1 MVGATDWASCSAK
14 TSGADLSG
22 GCVTDAQRYVQY
34 QVTLESSGASTPTFS
49 DISIAFTPSDQS
61 RPSINAS
68 SIAITGLTNGSWTN
82 TEPTLTWTAGTDNT
96 AVVGYCISLDE
107 QVVDATPSAGLNPET
122 SSGKLVGLD
131 DGITNLSTCPY
142 IVAGTTVN
150 LSSISGL
157 TLTSNKQYW
166 FSIKAV
172 DAAGN
177 VANDSAGPWQDLV
190 SFKYD
195 GFKPTN
201 PSYLSLP
208 GDFISTK
215 SATIIWPTSGGDAAA
230 DTGGSG
236 LAGLQYRIGSSGTW
250 YGDSHTGT
258 QTITDL
264 LTNDGNYATT
274 QTYDYVNI
282 SEGSNLI
289 YLRTW
294 DTAGNISEETVSGA
308 LKVNTTSP
316 SAPRNLAVSSS
327 SSTTNSYSFTWD
339 DPSSVTGQ
347 ASKLTFCYT
356 VNTVPS
362 VTSCNYTTAD
372 ANSLTA
378 DAYAT
383 QPGENTLYLVAR
395 DEAGN
400 INYEAYASV
409 PFTYSGSAPGSPLN
423 IDLSDISIKSTSNWK
438 LAASWDPPTDL
449 GAGISTYKIYRS
461 TTNTT
466 CSASFSSFT
475 YIGSTAGTSY
485 ADSGLTQQNYYYC
498 VKACDSANSCGAASG
513 TDTGFPDGKYTSAA
527 DLSSGPTVSSI
538 TTKKATITWST
549 SRTADSKVSYG
560 TSSNSYNTE
569 EPSNSSQVT
578 SHTINLTNL
587 SPGTTYYY
595 KTKWTDEDGNT
606 GTSEEKSFSTEAAP
620 TSN

>member
-201 PSYLSLP
+201 PSISLSRETLSLP
-208 GDFISTK
+208 SQLPLFGRPQVET
-215 SATIIWPTSGGDAAA
+215 
-230 DTGGSG
+230 
-236 LAGLQYRIGSSGTW
+236 R
-250 YGDSHTGT
+250 
-258 QTITDL
+258 L
-264 LTNDGNYATT
+264 L
-274 QTYDYVNI
+274 I
-282 SEGSNLI
+282 
-289 YLRTW
+289 
-294 DTAGNISEETVSGA
+294 
-308 LKVNTTSP
+308 
-316 SAPRNLAVSSS
+316 
-327 SSTTNSYSFTWD
+327 
-339 DPSSVTGQ
+339 
-347 ASKLTFCYT
+347 
-356 VNTVPS
+356 
-362 VTSCNYTTAD
+362 
-372 ANSLTA
+372 
-378 DAYAT
+378 
-383 QPGENTLYLVAR
+383 
-395 DEAGN
+395 
-400 INYEAYASV
+400 
-409 PFTYSGSAPGSPLN
+409 
-423 IDLSDISIKSTSNWK
+423 
-438 LAASWDPPTDL
+438 LAAQVL
-449 GAGISTYKIYRS
+449 
-461 TTNTT
+461 
-466 CSASFSSFT
+466 
-475 YIGSTAGTSY
+475 
-485 ADSGLTQQNYYYC
+485 
-498 VKACDSANSCGAASG
+498 
-513 TDTGFPDGKYTSAA
+513 PDC
-527 DLSSGPTVSSI
+527 
-538 TTKKATITWST
+538 
-549 SRTADSKVSYG
+549 
-560 TSSNSYNTE
+560 
-569 EPSNSSQVT
+569 
-578 SHTINLTNL
+578 
-587 SPGTTYYY
+587 
-595 KTKWTDEDGNT
+595 NT
-606 GTSEEKSFSTEAAP
+606 GLVPLVPGMVIPIQEHKLLPTFLPMMVTTPLLKPMTMSTFLKAL
-620 TSN
+620 T